1 MKNLLAFFIILLGLG
16 FLLTNLGIIEG
27 SFSDILS
34 TYWPIAVIWF
44 GLKWFFQGIPA
55 FFQSLKRDRKNIGQI
70 IWGLYVTMIGSV
82 LLGNNLGYFDYTLG
96 DVWNWTWPVLIIYFG
111 FKILFDREGDV
122 VIHLGPD
129 DVEKYTRKSK
139 SPYHDDPEPM
149 GVNDKISK
157 AERKAEK
164 ARAKAEAFADGH
176 TGEGHKSFERFPT
189 GSKRSLIGDFK
200 LGKKPWEPDGQ
211 DLSLGIGDVEIDFTK
226 AVLKEGRN
234 QMRVNCWIGDVNVL
248 IPRHIPVKVEAE
260 VKLGEVTLFDDSYS
274 GTGRSASYTS
284 PDFDDAKE
292 QLIILIQLNIGDIEV
307 MTVD

>member
-1 MKNLLAFFIILLGLG
+1 MKNLLAFFIILLGIG

-55 FFQSLKRDRKNIGQI
+55 FFHSLKRDRKNIGQI
-70 IWGLYVTMIGSV
+70 IWGLYVTMIGAV
-82 LLGNNLGYFDYTLG
+82 LLGNNLNYFDYTLG

-111 FKILFDREGDV
+111 FKILFDRDGDV

-129 DVEKYTRKSK
+129 DVEKYTKKSK
-139 SPYHDDPEPM
+139 SPYHDDPDPM
-149 GVNDKISK
+149 DFSDKMSK
-157 AERKAEK
+157 VERKAEK
-164 ARAKAEAFADGH
+164 ARAKAEAFGDE
-176 TGEGHKSFERFPT
+176 TSKKCQKSFDHFTT

-234 QMRVNCWIGDVNVL
+234 EMRVDCWIGDINVL
-248 IPRHIPVKVEAE
+248 IPRHMPVRVEAG
-260 VKLGEVTLFDDSYS
+260 VKLGEVTLFDDSHA
-274 GTGRSASYTS
+274 GTGRTASYTS
-284 PDFDDAKE
+284 PDFDDADA
-292 QLIILIQLNIGDIEV
+292 QLIITIQLNIGDIEV